1 MRGSWVSGRRVV
13 AAVCVWLWVAPVP
26 LWGQAI
32 RFCPGDDAPV
42 AYNPATNAYEEGYS
56 FDPLICAEEP
66 CLELLHNIF
75 EPLVMTSPTQAIKPW
90 LATAWQ
96 RLDPVTFRFT
106 LRRGVTFHN
115 GEPFDAETVRFS
127 LQRASQLYG
136 ATAWFPEIMRVEVL
150 APYTVEV
157 VLRQPDSLFLY
168 RLGQIGLMLPPRY
181 WQDVGPEAFG
191 ARPVGTGAYQFVRWD
206 GALRQVHLRA
216 HPGYWRP
223 GYPRVP
229 TVVYA
234 YMDAQRAFDMLARG
248 ELDLIRRLNPR
259 KTTAF
264 MQTGAGKVVK
274 AWLPHV
280 VVGLFN
286 LLKPE
291 TPLRQ
296 LAVREAINLS
306 VQRDHVIRFGTIG
319 NGRLLGGYTVPN
331 DPNHVALPP
340 YPLDVPLAQQR
351 LQEAGYAQGLTL
363 SVLVDKQVPPQIE
376 NIIAGSLQQ
385 IGIELTVKRAS
396 ESEFLQTLYL
406 PKFTTAA
413 VPPFDILLLS
423 IPVGAMFHSAMIPM
437 SVLYSKEPNESS
449 LRDPLL
455 DQLYE
460 QALHAAHPGAAAAGW
475 QALERYVYKHHLL
488 LMGYQEKA
496 IFGSHRHLRFTPR
509 TLMTFWDADYDP
521 VSVSR

>member
-1 MRGSWVSGRRVV
+1 
-13 AAVCVWLWVAPVP
+13 
-26 LWGQAI
+26 
-32 RFCPGDDAPV
+32 
-42 AYNPATNAYEEGYS
+42 
-56 FDPLICAEEP
+56 
-66 CLELLHNIF
+66 
-75 EPLVMTSPTQAIKPW
+75 
-90 LATAWQ
+90 
-96 RLDPVTFRFT
+96 
-106 LRRGVTFHN
+106 
-115 GEPFDAETVRFS
+115 
-127 LQRASQLYG
+127 
-136 ATAWFPEIMRVEVL
+136 
-150 APYTVEV
+150 
-157 VLRQPDSLFLY
+157 
-168 RLGQIGLMLPPRY
+168 
-181 WQDVGPEAFG
+181 
-191 ARPVGTGAYQFVRWD
+191 
-206 GALRQVHLRA
+206 
-216 HPGYWRP
+216 
-223 GYPRVP
+223 
-229 TVVYA
+229 
-234 YMDAQRAFDMLARG
+234 MDAQRAFDMLARG

-460 QALHAAHPGAAAAGW
+460 QALYAAHPGAAAAGW

>member
-1 MRGSWVSGRRVV
+1 
-13 AAVCVWLWVAPVP
+13 
-26 LWGQAI
+26 
-32 RFCPGDDAPV
+32 
-42 AYNPATNAYEEGYS
+42 
-56 FDPLICAEEP
+56 
-66 CLELLHNIF
+66 
-75 EPLVMTSPTQAIKPW
+75 
-90 LATAWQ
+90 
-96 RLDPVTFRFT
+96 
-106 LRRGVTFHN
+106 
-115 GEPFDAETVRFS
+115 
-127 LQRASQLYG
+127 
-136 ATAWFPEIMRVEVL
+136 
-150 APYTVEV
+150 
-157 VLRQPDSLFLY
+157 
-168 RLGQIGLMLPPRY
+168 
-181 WQDVGPEAFG
+181 
-191 ARPVGTGAYQFVRWD
+191 
-206 GALRQVHLRA
+206 
-216 HPGYWRP
+216 
-223 GYPRVP
+223 
-229 TVVYA
+229 
-234 YMDAQRAFDMLARG
+234 
-248 ELDLIRRLNPR
+248 
-259 KTTAF
+259 

-496 IFGSHRHLRFTPR
+496 IFGSHRQLRFTPR